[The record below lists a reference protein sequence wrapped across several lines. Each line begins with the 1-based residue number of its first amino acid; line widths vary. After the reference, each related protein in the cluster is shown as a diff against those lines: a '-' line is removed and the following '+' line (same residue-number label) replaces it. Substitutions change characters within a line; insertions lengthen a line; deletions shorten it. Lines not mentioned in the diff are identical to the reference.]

1 MKNTLLFDPISN
13 IVGKFKTDFSYFI
26 RMGLY
31 GLTLFWSRVHR
42 LMQISIYLVVCIH
55 NSIPNGMDFPFFS
68 KFYFRFYYTN
78 QVFIHNKSRC
88 CDYTGLR

>member
-26 RMGLY
+26 RMGFY

-42 LMQISIYLVVCIH
+42 LMQISIYLVVCIY

-78 QVFIHNKSRC
+78 QVFIHNTS
-88 CDYTGLR
+88 